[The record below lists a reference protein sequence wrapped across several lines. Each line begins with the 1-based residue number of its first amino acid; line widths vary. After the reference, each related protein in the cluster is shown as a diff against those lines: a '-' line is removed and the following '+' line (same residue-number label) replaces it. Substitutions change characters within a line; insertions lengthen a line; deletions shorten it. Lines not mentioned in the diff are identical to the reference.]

1 MLIDTHAHLNFAAFK
16 DDADKIID
24 QCLKND
30 LWIINVGSQYS
41 TSKRAIEIA
50 EKYPKGIY
58 AAIGLHPIHAIPNK
72 VDVSE
77 VSPSF
82 KSKPEKFNADK
93 YRKLAKSKK
102 VIAVGEVGLDYSYAK
117 NDKNK
122 EIQKKVFIEQLSLA
136 KELNLP
142 VIIHCRDA
150 WKDLIE
156 ILRNFQAQHLVAGS
170 WQLAGVAHFFSGSI
184 EDAKE
189 LISMGFLVS
198 FTGVI
203 TFTKAYD
210 ATIEEIPM
218 EKLMIETD
226 CPYVSPVPF
235 RGKRNIPLYV
245 KYVAKRISEIKEV
258 SENKVA
264 DTTTQNAKNLF
275 KI

>member
-30 LWIINVGSQYS
+30 MWIINVGSQYS

-50 EKYPKGIY
+50 EKHPEGVY
-58 AAIGLHPIHAIPNK
+58 ATIGLHPIHAIPHQIDIN
-72 VDVSE
+72 E
-77 VSPSF
+77 VNPSF
-82 KSKPEKFNADK
+82 KSKPEKFNANE
-93 YRKLAKSKK
+93 YHKLAKSKK
-102 VIAVGEVGLDYSYAK
+102 VIAIGEVGLDYSYAK
-117 NDKNK
+117 NDKDRK
-122 EIQKKVFIEQLSLA
+122 IQKKVFIEQLNLA

-142 VIIHCRDA
+142 IIIHCRDA
-150 WKDLIE
+150 WADLIE

>member
-16 DDADKIID
+16 DDADKIIN

-30 LWIINVGSQYS
+30 MWIINVGSQYS
-41 TSKRAIEIA
+41 TSKRAVEIG
-50 EKYPKGIY
+50 EEYPEGVY
-58 AAIGLHPIHAIPNK
+58 AAIGLHPIHAIPHK
-72 VDVSE
+72 IDVNE
-77 VSPSF
+77 VNPSF
-82 KSKPEKFNADK
+82 KSEPEKFNADE

-102 VIAVGEVGLDYSYAK
+102 VVAIGEVGLDYSYAK
-117 NDKNK
+117 NDKDK

-136 KELNLP
+136 KEINLP

-150 WKDLIE
+150 WKDLME
-156 ILRNFQAQHLVAGS
+156 LLRNFQAQQIV
-170 WQLAGVAHFFSGSI
+170 GVAHFFSGSP

-189 LISMGFLVS
+189 LINMGFLVS

-210 ATIEEIPM
+210 AIIKGIPM
-218 EKLMIETD
+218 DRIMIETD

-235 RGKRNIPLYV
+235 RGKQNIPLYI
-245 KYVAKRISEIKEV
+245 KYIAKRISEIKEV
-258 SENKVA
+258 SENEVA